1 MNDKEK
7 DNIQDSSSEKPQAD
21 KFSPVEDFSIEHLP
35 DETPK
40 VSIAKKKNAVLLI
53 GVIVIFLA
61 IMFTLF
67 TKNQEKQAAKNVVKT
82 ELDEMK
88 PENMAAGE
96 KPAGGSTETV
106 SPSAASI
113 GSSPTINPLQVRQQ
127 SQVQETLPP
136 PPTLPPVVNP
146 SSIYIRDQENVE
158 TPTLSAPPAASL
170 GAFGER
176 YTRARERLPEVVP
189 TQSSDMPLGDDGLVN
204 INSMDP
210 QAQAAIDAEK
220 QARINA
226 NMFVISGT
234 DTGGQDGTA
243 PATDEYTLAES
254 SASFSE
260 VGVRKDLERVILQGK
275 VMEAVLETAIN
286 TDLPG
291 KLRGIISR
299 DVYSEDGR
307 RVVIPKGS
315 RLIGSYS
322 TEVKFGQA
330 RVFVI
335 WTRIIRPDGID
346 AVLDGSE
353 DLIAVDS
360 LGRTGVYG
368 DLDNR
373 FFEIF
378 GSSILLSTITVAFAV
393 AADAASGSDSS
404 TTTTTSSG
412 TSTSGSG
419 ASTTT
424 TSDPVSEGVRSAIT
438 KVGSDTASIATQM
451 FNNTPRIT
459 VDQGTRIKIFV
470 NKDILFPPSY
480 FFTGTNTNGVQIMN

>member
-1 MNDKEK
+1 MSDKEK
-7 DNIQDSSSEKPQAD
+7 DNMEVPNLEESQK
-21 KFSPVEDFSIEHLP
+21 KNNFSPVEDFSIDDLP

-67 TKNQEKQAAKNVVKT
+67 TKNQEKQAVKNVVKT
-82 ELDEMK
+82 EVDEMK
-88 PENMAAGE
+88 PENM
-96 KPAGGSTETV
+96 PAGSKPGGTAANSV
-106 SPSAASI
+106 SASAASI
-113 GSSPTINPLQVRQQ
+113 GSSPTLNPLQARQA
-127 SQVQETLPP
+127 QVQETLPP

-146 SSIYIRDQENVE
+146 SSIYIPEQEN
-158 TPTLSAPPAASL
+158 TTATSLSAPPAASL

-176 YTRARERLPEVVP
+176 YTKARDRLPEVLP
-189 TQSSDMPLGDDGLVN
+189 QQSTDMGLGEDGLVDVN
-204 INSMDP
+204 AVDQ
-210 QAQAAIDAEK
+210 QAQAAIDADR
-220 QARINA
+220 QARISA

-234 DTGGQDGTA
+234 DGGGQDGTA
-243 PATDEYTLAES
+243 PVADEYTLQES
-254 SASFSE
+254 SAASSE

-275 VMEAVLETAIN
+275 IIEGVLETAIN

-322 TEVKFGQA
+322 TQVKFGQA
-330 RVFVI
+330 RVYVI
-335 WTRIIRPDGID
+335 WSRVIRPDGID

-353 DLIAVDS
+353 AVDS

-378 GSSILLSTITVAFAV
+378 GSSILLSTLTVAFAV
-393 AADAASGSDSS
+393 AADAATGSDSSS
-404 TTTTTSSG
+404 TTTTTNN
-412 TSTSGSG
+412 
-419 ASTTT
+419 STTT
-424 TSDPVSEGVRSAIT
+424 AGSSTTSTSDPVSEGVSSAIT
-438 KVGSDTASIATQM
+438 KVGSDTANIASQM

-480 FFTGTNTNGVQIMN
+480 FFTGKNISGVQMMN

>member
-1 MNDKEK
+1 MTDKEK
-7 DNIQDSSSEKPQAD
+7 ENLQNSPEQNKQPNQ
-21 KFSPVEDFSIEHLP
+21 FSPVEDFSFEDLP

-53 GVIVIFLA
+53 GFIVIFLV

-82 ELDEMK
+82 ELDEMR
-88 PENMAAGE
+88 PENMPAGE
-96 KPAGGSTETV
+96 KPRGGSTEVV
-106 SPSAASI
+106 SPSAASV
-113 GSSPTINPLQVRQQ
+113 GASPTINPLQARQQ
-127 SQVQETLPP
+127 AQVQETLPP

-146 SSIYIRDQENVE
+146 SSIYIRDIDNSSS
-158 TPTLSAPPAASL
+158 PSLNAPPAASL
-170 GAFGER
+170 DAFGQR
-176 YTRARERLPEVVP
+176 YTRARERLPEVEP
-189 TQSSDMPLGDDGLVN
+189 RQSVDLGLGGEGLSDIDS
-204 INSMDP
+204 IDP
-210 QAQAAIDAEK
+210 QTQAALDSER

-234 DTGGQDGTA
+234 DSGGQDGTA
-243 PATDEYTLAES
+243 PVEDEYTLAES
-254 SASFSE
+254 SAGFSE

-322 TEVKFGQA
+322 TEVRFGQA

-378 GSSILLSTITVAFAV
+378 GSSILLSTLTVAFAV
-393 AADAASGSDSS
+393 AADAAAGTDS
-404 TTTTTSSG
+404 TTTTTTNSSTIG
-412 TSTSGSG
+412 AG

-424 TSDPVSEGVRSAIT
+424 TSDPVADGVRSAIT
-438 KVGSDTASIATQM
+438 KVGSDTANIASQM

-480 FFTGTNTNGVQIMN
+480 FFSGNSNNGVQIMN